1 MTDGDESVGESTSTD
16 EPVTASDPDTV
27 ERSGTFRVY
36 RVVDSVP
43 HINLQAVD
51 EQTLYTV
58 YQSGYNTLQPT
69 VDSLDTGDLVD
80 ATLSGDPSDQ
90 SEAWRLTDLH
100 VTDSVEMDFAVGVDL
115 PSVATN
121 LWDPD
126 TAEPTFTTLATDEE
140 SGSDPSAESN
150 SVAACGIQ
158 PREPLPNGAFVPNVL
173 TGLLP
178 LESVLQ
184 SVPGTD
190 KPAAEVLFLDA
201 DQPDSD
207 DYSRPFGVVV
217 LFTETNTDLAGQFRE
232 QYDCPRGEDS
242 RPAFDPY

>member
-1 MTDGDESVGESTSTD
+1 MTDGDDSAGKSAPTD

-36 RVVDSVP
+36 RVVDSVQ
-43 HINLQAVD
+43 HINLQAVGD
-51 EQTLYTV
+51 PTLYTV

-69 VDSLDTGDLVD
+69 VDALDTGDLVE

-90 SEAWRLTDLH
+90 SEAWRLTNLH
-100 VTDSVEMDFAVGVDL
+100 VTDSVEMDFAVDVDL
-115 PSVATN
+115 PSVATD

-126 TAEPTFTTLATDEE
+126 TAEPTFTTLVTDEE
-140 SGSDPSAESN
+140 RDSDSTES
-150 SVAACGIQ
+150 SPVAACGIQ

-190 KPAAEVLFLDA
+190 DPAAEVLFLDA
-201 DQPDSD
+201 DPPDSD

-217 LFTETNTDLAGQFRE
+217 LFTETGTDVARQFRE